1 MRRPTGTPLKVLD
14 DAFIVYITSRTF
26 RLHIVGMLIYM
37 LYIHCVIELDIE
49 IPCII
54 IPLIET
60 VVRPEIIEPP
70 EVIIELVYS
79 EIQIMII
86 NLTS

>member
-1 MRRPTGTPLKVLD
+1 MRNPTETPLKVLD

-26 RLHIVGMLIYM
+26 RLHTVGMLSYI
-37 LYIHCVIELDIE
+37 LYIHRIIVLDIE

-60 VVRPEIIEPP
+60 VVYPVIIDPP

-79 EIQIMII
+79 KIQIMII